1 MLKLIGFTEYN
12 GQLVLHKVA
21 KSDLEEWSRLIK
33 LYLEDKVIVVSSN

>member
-12 GQLVLHKVA
+12 GQLVLNKVR